1 VSRFAIYEID
11 TGKIERI
18 YDGDDGLLPLNLQKG
33 EAALRVLPH
42 VTEANAAV
50 VTGRVV
56 EKQPLPIPEFLQ
68 VIADGVDECVIAGI
82 PPGVV
87 VQWPDGQTDEV
98 TDGEVRF
105 SVDLPGTYTLVFEAV
120 EYLRKEITIEAV
132 PATES

>member
-1 VSRFAIYEID
+1 
-11 TGKIERI
+11 
-18 YDGDDGLLPLNLQKG
+18 
-33 EAALRVLPH
+33 
-42 VTEANAAV
+42 